1 MDLSSQPTNNAKEA
15 ALKVEAAKPPEF
27 SRVSIE
33 KMDAPTVRKLLEE
46 RGLPTSGKIE
56 RLRERLSQVKANDRV
71 LPALADIARE
81 ISELQVHILPF
92 NLSFD

>member
-1 MDLSSQPTNNAKEA
+1 MDLALSQQIMREEA

-56 RLRERLSQVKANDRV
+56 RLRERLSQVKAK
-71 LPALADIARE
+71 
-81 ISELQVHILPF
+81 
-92 NLSFD
+92 